1 MANSRSKP
9 MFFIVFD
16 LRLIGVLIGL
26 VIGVILAILGSLFYF
41 L

>member
-1 MANSRSKP
+1 MPNPHGKLS
-9 MFFIVFD
+9 FFIVFD
-16 LRLIGVLIGL
+16 LRLIGALIGL